1 MRQHGLQWSGCAMPR
16 GGRVLVLI
24 DESGDPGFRIVS
36 GSTSHFVVAMV
47 IFDDFE
53 QAERVSACIGELRE
67 ALRVKPEFKF
77 TKSCNEVR
85 DRFFE
90 AMNPFVFKVRALVVD
105 KSAVHSPQLRTSTDS
120 FYNYFLRMLLT
131 HDGGAT
137 QGAIVKIDGSGNA
150 EFRKELC
157 SYLRR
162 QGREN
167 QFKKLKL
174 VDSRSDNLIQ
184 LADMCAG
191 AILRA
196 HTHNNRKD
204 RTWQAMLHRARQIGD
219 IWQFR

>member
-1 MRQHGLQWSGCAMPR
+1 M
-16 GGRVLVLI
+16 LVLI

-47 IFDDFE
+47 IFDDLS
-53 QAERVSACIGELRE
+53 QAERASACVGSLRE
-67 ALRVKPEFKF
+67 GLRVKPEFKF
-77 TKSCNEVR
+77 TKSCDNVR
-85 DRFFE
+85 DAFFE
-90 AMNPFVFKVRALVVD
+90 AMQPFAFKVRALVVN
-105 KSAVHSPQLRTSTDS
+105 KAAVQSPQLRSNTDS

-131 HDGGAT
+131 HDNGAT

-162 QGREN
+162 QGRDN

-191 AILRA
+191 AVLRA
-196 HTHNNRKD
+196 FGRRDHAWLSKLR
-204 RTWQAMLHRARQIGD
+204 RARQIGD
-219 IWQFR
+219 IWHFS